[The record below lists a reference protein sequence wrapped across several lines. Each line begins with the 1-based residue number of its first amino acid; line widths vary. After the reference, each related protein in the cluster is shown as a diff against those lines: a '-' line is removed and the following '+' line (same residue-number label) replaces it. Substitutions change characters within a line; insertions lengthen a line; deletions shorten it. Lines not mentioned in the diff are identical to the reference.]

1 MLLFVVVKRIKTSLS
16 ALVSK
21 FKLRIILAAPVKEGF
36 AVELAFAFEAL
47 KVRSADVPKVGVEL
61 QLVVVPKFP
70 DVAPVQVC
78 ARAQGTTTTAP
89 AARASKTA
97 IRIRRREANA
107 GLEFIEGGRNGVRR
121 AGMRTV
127 KRLKERTAEI
137 PSPPAEQACKRRK
150 RLLNDRGTG
159 NHIWGNEWGVLGEGC
174 FTCIHKKPTE
184 QRSQEVYCNFFKRG
198 IGQNEQNWK
207 NFFEKG

>member
-1 MLLFVVVKRIKTSLS
+1 M
-16 ALVSK
+16 VSK

-36 AVELAFAFEAL
+36 AVELALAFEAL

-97 IRIRRREANA
+97 IRIRRKEENV
-107 GLEFIEGGRNGVRR
+107 GLEFIGG
-121 AGMRTV
+121 GMNV
-127 KRLKERTAEI
+127 
-137 PSPPAEQACKRRK
+137 
-150 RLLNDRGTG
+150 G
-159 NHIWGNEWGVLGEGC
+159 
-174 FTCIHKKPTE
+174 
-184 QRSQEVYCNFFKRG
+184 
-198 IGQNEQNWK
+198 
-207 NFFEKG
+207 

>member
-1 MLLFVVVKRIKTSLS
+1 VLLFVVVKRIKTSLS

-78 ARAQGTTTTAP
+78 ARAGGTRAAP
-89 AARASKTA
+89 AASASKTG
-97 IRIRRREANA
+97 IRIRRRKGDG
-107 GLEFIEGGRNGVRR
+107 GLEFIGGDRNGVKG
-121 AGMRTV
+121 AGMKAV
-127 KRLKERTAEI
+127 NRLNERTAEI

-150 RLLNDRGTG
+150 RLLND
-159 NHIWGNEWGVLGEGC
+159 
-174 FTCIHKKPTE
+174 
-184 QRSQEVYCNFFKRG
+184 
-198 IGQNEQNWK
+198 
-207 NFFEKG
+207 